1 MNASSHIIVFGNEKG
16 GTGKSTLLMHVVVA
30 LLQQDK
36 RVGIIDL
43 DSRQRTIGRYIE
55 NRQALARK
63 NNLSLTMPGYRV
75 VPPSTLDSHEQR
87 RGQERQH
94 LEETIGELSSE
105 ADFIVIDCPGN
116 DTYRA
121 TLAHA
126 HADTLVTPLNDSFID
141 LDLIGEVDGN
151 DFSVQRLSHY
161 SEMVWES
168 RKLRALMQRPPIDWI
183 VTRNR
188 LSTLDSK
195 NNQRVHKAISA
206 LQKKIMF
213 RYIPGLN
220 ERVIYREL
228 FPLGLTLLDL
238 QRVKETGRTQLSHIA
253 ARSELRRLMDELRLP
268 GLGAKE
274 DAPRKA
280 IADAAG

>member
-1 MNASSHIIVFGNEKG
+1 MKPSSHIIVFGNEKG
-16 GTGKSTLLMHVVVA
+16 GTGKSTLLMHVVVS
-30 LLQQDK
+30 LLQLDK

-43 DSRQRTIGRYIE
+43 DSRQRTVGRYIE
-55 NRQALARK
+55 NRQEQARQNNLALAIP
-63 NNLSLTMPGYRV
+63 NYRV

-87 RGQERQH
+87 RSQERLA
-94 LEETIGELSSE
+94 LEESIAEL
-105 ADFIVIDCPGN
+105 AAICDFVIIDCPGN
-116 DTYRA
+116 DTFRA

-126 HADTLVTPLNDSFID
+126 HADTLITPLNDSFID
-141 LDLIGEVDGN
+141 LDLIGEVDGEN
-151 DFSVQRLSHY
+151 FSVQRLSHY

-168 RKLRALMQRPPIDWI
+168 RKLRSLMQRPPIDWI

-195 NNQRVHKAISA
+195 NNQRVHKAITA
-206 LQKKIMF
+206 LQKRIMF

-238 QRVKETGRTQLSHIA
+238 QRVKETGKTQLSHIA
-253 ARSELRRLMDELRLP
+253 ARSELRRLLDALRLP
-268 GLGAKE
+268 GLSEETSNSEITHVFA
-274 DAPRKA
+274 
-280 IADAAG
+280 